1 MLPGGNRE
9 KELYSILKN
18 NGLGNK
24 TEGEETQPDA
34 GPWYLEGSFMTVSTW
49 AVHDSM
55 SSIYCHI
62 QFFAKSSPTQ
72 ES

>member
-24 TEGEETQPDA
+24 TEREETQPGA
-34 GPWYLEGSFMTVSTW
+34 GP
-49 AVHDSM
+49 
-55 SSIYCHI
+55 
-62 QFFAKSSPTQ
+62 
-72 ES
+72 